1 MTSAVEQPRVA
12 PLASPPVWDDAANER
27 ERRRARVRKVA
38 SRGVLYVTATFF
50 ALFAALPFAWMVLT
64 VFKTNTDLYNP
75 NQNPFLY
82 NEPPTLANIT
92 YLFENTEYATFV
104 RNTLIV
110 SVLVVIVTLIG
121 AVPAAYSLSR
131 LAGKWGEGLGIAIFL
146 VYLVPPTL
154 LFIPL
159 SRVVAELGIRNT
171 WWSMVVVYPTFTIP
185 FCTWLLMGFFKSIP
199 RDIEE
204 QAMID
209 GYSRLEAIWK
219 TVLPVSIPGL
229 LTVVVFSFA
238 LTMHEFVYALAFVT
252 SSDQKTIS
260 IGVTTELIRGDVFFW
275 QSLMAAAALVAIP
288 MALLYNV
295 FLDRFISGFTLGAVK
310 G

>member
-1 MTSAVEQPRVA
+1 MAAPVYQP
-12 PLASPPVWDDAANER
+12 PPMPTDAEIER
-27 ERRRARVRKVA
+27 DVRRAKLGRIGGRTA
-38 SRGVLYVTATFF
+38 LYLTATAF

-64 VFKTNTDLYNP
+64 VFKQNTDLYDP
-75 NQNPFLY
+75 NLNPFLY
-82 NEPPTLANIT
+82 NDPPTFQNVG
-92 YLFENTEYATFV
+92 YLFAQTEYATFI
-104 RNTLIV
+104 RNTLLV
-110 SVLVVIVTLIG
+110 AVLVVIITLVA
-121 AVPAAYSLSR
+121 AVPAAYSLTR
-131 LAGKWGEGLGIAIFL
+131 LAGRWGESLGIAIFL

-159 SRVVAELGIRNT
+159 SRVVADLGLRNSV
-171 WWSMVVVYPTFTIP
+171 WSLVVVYPSFTIP

-199 RDIEE
+199 WDIEE

-209 GYSRLEAIWK
+209 GYSRLGAIWR
-219 TVLPVSIPGL
+219 TVLPISIPGL

-252 SSDQKTIS
+252 SSSQKTVS
-260 IGVTTELIRGDVFFW
+260 IGVTTELIRGDVFYW

-288 MALLYNV
+288 IALLYNA
-295 FLDRFISGFTLGAVK
+295 FLDRFIAGFTLGAVK